1 MKIEPEGEMAEPR
14 PPLVL
19 ASTSPYRRELLA
31 RLGLPF
37 EVEAPEV
44 DERPLPGE
52 APEALVRRLSEAK
65 ARAVAARRPG
75 AVVVG
80 SDQVAVIDG
89 EALGKPGGPERAR
102 EQLRR
107 ASGRAVDFLTGLAVL
122 DTRDGRLRLEVVPF
136 RVVFRPLDEARIEA
150 YLRRDAPWNC
160 AGSFRSERLGVALFE
175 RMEGEDPTALMGLP
189 LIRLVRMLEAVGLD
203 PLAPGAGGA

>member
-1 MKIEPEGEMAEPR
+1 MAEPR

-44 DERPLPGE
+44 DEAPLAGE

-89 EALGKPGGPERAR
+89 EVLGKPGGPERAR
-102 EQLRR
+102 EQLRW

-122 DTRDGRLRLEVVPF
+122 DTRDGCLQLAVVPF

-150 YLRRDAPWNC
+150 YLRHDEPWNC

-175 RMEGEDPTALMGLP
+175 RMEGDDPTALMGLP

>member
-1 MKIEPEGEMAEPR
+1 MAEPR

-44 DERPLPGE
+44 DEAPLAGE

-89 EALGKPGGPERAR
+89 KVLGKPGGPERAR

-122 DTRDGRLRLEVVPF
+122 DTRDGRLQLAVVPF

-150 YLRRDAPWNC
+150 YLRHDEPWNC

-175 RMEGEDPTALMGLP
+175 RMEGDDPTALMGLP

>member
-1 MKIEPEGEMAEPR
+1 MPERR

-44 DERPLPGE
+44 DETPLPGE

-65 ARAVAARRPG
+65 ARAVAARRRG
-75 AVVVG
+75 AVVIG
-80 SDQVAVIDG
+80 SDQVAVLDG
-89 EALGKPGGPERAR
+89 EVIGKPGSFERAR

-122 DTRDGRLRLEVVPF
+122 DTRDGRLRLEVAPF

-150 YLRRDAPWNC
+150 YLRRDEPWNC

-203 PLAPGAGGA
+203 PLAPGADGA